1 MINVIKEGTA
11 PTFEF
16 YCPVCGEEFN
26 VTGYEG
32 DVKIL
37 QHPLPHREAKTFYF
51 SAETQ
56 CQCCGYLV
64 RSKRIAREIDFEKE
78 KEFI

>member
-1 MINVIKEGTA
+1 MIEVTKEGTA

-32 DVKIL
+32 DVRIL

-64 RSKRIAREIDFEKE
+64 RSKRIVREIDFEKE
-78 KEFI
+78 REFI

>member
-1 MINVIKEGTA
+1 MIEVTKEGTA

-16 YCPVCGEEFN
+16 WCPVCGEEFN

-37 QHPLPHREAKTFYF
+37 QHPLPHIETKHFY
-51 SAETQ
+51 AETH

-64 RSKRIAREIDFEKE
+64 RSKRIVKEINFDKE
-78 KEFI
+78 NEFI

>member
-1 MINVIKEGTA
+1 MFTVTKEGTA

-16 YCPVCGEEFN
+16 YCPVCGEEFSA
-26 VTGYEG
+26 TGYEG
-32 DVKIL
+32 SVRIL
-37 QHPLPHREAKTFYF
+37 QHPLPNRGAKNFYF

-64 RSKRIAREIDFEKE
+64 RSKRIVREIDFDKE
-78 KEFI
+78 ME

>member
-1 MINVIKEGTA
+1 MIEVTKEGTA

-16 YCPVCGEEFN
+16 WCPVCGEEFTM
-26 VTGYEG
+26 TGYEG

-37 QHPLPHREAKTFYF
+37 QHPLPHRTKTFYF

-56 CQCCGYLV
+56 CQCCGFVV
-64 RSKRIAREIDFEKE
+64 RSKRIVREIDFEKE
-78 KEFI
+78 REFV